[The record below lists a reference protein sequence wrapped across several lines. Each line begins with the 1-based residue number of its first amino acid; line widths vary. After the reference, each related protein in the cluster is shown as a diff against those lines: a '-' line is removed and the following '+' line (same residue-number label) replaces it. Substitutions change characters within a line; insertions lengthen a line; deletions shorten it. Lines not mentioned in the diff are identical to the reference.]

1 MEKFPRRWA
10 IQAINSADRETA
22 SDTTIQ
28 RYISDRME
36 RPEFKTVHRI
46 TNQLIADDEIVVVND
61 NHGERWYQTL

>member
-10 IQAINSADRETA
+10 IQAIDSADRETA

-36 RPEFKTVHRI
+36 RPAFEAVHRV
-46 TNQLIADDEIVVVND
+46 TDQLIADEKIVVVNE
-61 NHGERWYQTL
+61 NHGERWYQTR